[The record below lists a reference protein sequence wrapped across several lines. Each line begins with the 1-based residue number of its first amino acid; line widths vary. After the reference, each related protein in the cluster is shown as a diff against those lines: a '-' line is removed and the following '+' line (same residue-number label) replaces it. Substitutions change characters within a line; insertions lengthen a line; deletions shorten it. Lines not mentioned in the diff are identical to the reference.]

1 MDALTHGLA
10 SYAATRAFFPRAS
23 RTALFAALA
32 AGTLAD
38 ADRIAVLVG
47 PSAWLRLQ
55 GAWLHSLAGALL
67 LAALVAGVFLALER
81 RKTQPS
87 AAPLSPAPLFAA
99 AGLAALL
106 HVALD
111 LCQSDGVA
119 LLWPFRARRT
129 ALDWTG
135 GADPWILALLLAG
148 LLLPALLR
156 LVTEEIGAKEKGP
169 RGRTGAVLALAAVCV
184 LLAARAVLHE
194 RAVALLDARTYRGEL
209 PLRVAAFPENLS
221 PFHWRGIVET
231 QSALHLLALNTGPG
245 AALDPEAA
253 QPTFKPETSKILEA
267 AQNTESARRFLAV
280 ARFPKA
286 TIEKTPEGYRV
297 ELHDLRH
304 AAAGSSER
312 ATAVVVLFNAEGKLL
327 DQGIVWETA
336 TRR

>member
-1 MDALTHGLA
+1 MDALTHALA

-23 RTALFAALA
+23 RNTLFAALA

-38 ADRIAVLVG
+38 AGRIAVLVG
-47 PSAWLRLQ
+47 PSAWLRVQ
-55 GAWLHSLAGALL
+55 GTWLHSVAGALL
-67 LAALVAGVFLALER
+67 LAALVAGVVLALER
-81 RKTQPS
+81 RRTQPS
-87 AAPLSPAPLFAA
+87 AAPLSSAPLFAA

-111 LCQSDGVA
+111 LCQSGGVA

-129 ALDWTG
+129 ALDWIG

-156 LVTEEIGAKEKGP
+156 LITEEIGAKEKEP

-221 PFHWRGIVET
+221 PFRWRGIVET
-231 QSALHLLALNTGPG
+231 QSALHLLALNAGPG
-245 AALDPEAA
+245 AALDPESA
-253 QPTFKPETSKILEA
+253 QHIFKPEPSNILEA
-267 AQNTESARRFLAV
+267 AQNTQSAQRFLAA

-286 TIEKTPEGYRV
+286 TVEKTVEGYRV
-297 ELHDLRH
+297 ELHDLRY
-304 AAAGSSER
+304 AAAGNGER
-312 ATAVVVLFNAEGKLL
+312 ATAAFVMFDSEGKLL
-327 DQGIVWETA
+327 NQGIAWETA
-336 TRR
+336 ARR